1 MKNKTNYNK
10 LLNLSH
16 KTDYYLTNSYE
27 DNFENQNNEWNND
40 EILNLEDNIPNNDD
54 YHNEYIEYYKLFTKK

>member
-10 LLNLSH
+10 LLNLSY

-54 YHNEYIEYYKLFTKK
+54 YHNEYIE

>member
-27 DNFENQNNEWNND
+27 DNFENQNNKWNND

-54 YHNEYIEYYKLFTKK
+54 YHNEYIE

>member
-40 EILNLEDNIPNNDD
+40 NCDKYND
-54 YHNEYIEYYKLFTKK
+54 FTFHTHISLQTLV

>member
-27 DNFENQNNEWNND
+27 DNFENQNNEWN
-40 EILNLEDNIPNNDD
+40 
-54 YHNEYIEYYKLFTKK
+54 KKQTSHYGTIVANQ

>member
-16 KTDYYLTNSYE
+16 KTDYYLTNRYE

-40 EILNLEDNIPNNDD
+40 D
-54 YHNEYIEYYKLFTKK
+54 YHNEYIE

>member
-1 MKNKTNYNK
+1 MNLRYKMKNKTNYNK

-54 YHNEYIEYYKLFTKK
+54 YHNEYIE